1 MRWLN
6 TLALATCL
14 VTVVV
19 AQTPKIGV
27 RLPILRQPLIKLAVQ
42 PTVAA
47 APVRVA
53 PITTA
58 ATQGIY
64 PYGAQYG
71 AQYATPQIWPGY
83 YPQQNWLNPWS
94 APSASYWG
102 GYPTVQRDP
111 WNAYGSPYWGGRQV
125 VRLPSRNTVTPVVA
139 AEPTNDAA
147 AVVTPD
153 VVEVKTTVVEDL
165 AEAAKAAEAPT
176 AAVEPASSAE
186 STGSA
191 EPTDAAAKSAETA
204 EEVPLLIAANPL
216 ETAEEVPLVIAA
228 NPLETSADSAEPQ
241 PAVVAPA
248 KPSEESSQVEAAS
261 GAETTA

>member
-19 AQTPKIGV
+19 AQTPKINV

-64 PYGAQYG
+64 PYG

-165 AEAAKAAEAPT
+165 AEAAKAAEAAT

-191 EPTDAAAKSAETA
+191 EPTDAAAKSVETA